1 MICGYFH
8 DLADLCHIKIPES
21 QMLEFFLATSGT
33 LATQQ
38 PIPRTARY
46 SAMTIPQWVRY
57 VAWTNALCA
66 HFEFHSC
73 LFCISLHG
81 DQQHVLKRIPLMQ
94 RWRLSLRTADRDW
107 DPIGTP
113 AFDTTN
119 CGMTDTRQPLDMEL
133 SWNRGTPTSSMF
145 MAFSIIKPPFWGLY
159 HHLWTPPY
167 HGLLLKI
174 SSLSWWSSEGW
185 PLICGFLGISYRPSV
200 LTHSM
205 CPTNVPEGGCA
216 LHVSF
221 GFCTYVAGWWFGT
234 SMLFS
239 HILGIIIPIDSYF
252 SEGFKPPTSFA
263 LGVFSLHCGLF
274 DLFFINPMV
283 FDGSPVQTIEL
294 LVVAELA

>member
-1 MICGYFH
+1 MLTYPWLH
-8 DLADLCHIKIPES
+8 DLRVLPWLGRPLSYQDPRITNAWKC
-21 QMLEFFLATSGT
+21 LATSGT

-57 VAWTNALCA
+57 VAWTNALGA
-66 HFEFHSC
+66 HFEFNSC

-174 SSLSWWSSEGW
+174 SSLSWWSPKDGHW
-185 PLICGFLGISYRPSV
+185 
-200 LTHSM
+200 
-205 CPTNVPEGGCA
+205 
-216 LHVSF
+216 
-221 GFCTYVAGWWFGT
+221 YVDF
-234 SMLFS
+234 
-239 HILGIIIPIDSYF
+239 
-252 SEGFKPPTSFA
+252 
-263 LGVFSLHCGLF
+263 
-274 DLFFINPMV
+274 
-283 FDGSPVQTIEL
+283 
-294 LVVAELA
+294 